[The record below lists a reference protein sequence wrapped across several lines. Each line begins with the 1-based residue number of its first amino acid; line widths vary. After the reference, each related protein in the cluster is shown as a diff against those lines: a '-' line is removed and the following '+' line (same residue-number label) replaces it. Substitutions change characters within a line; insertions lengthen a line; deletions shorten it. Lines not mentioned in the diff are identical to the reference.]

1 MPEHLKFILHTVR
14 NPGPPQQARCPCCSF
29 WSVAQQH
36 AMLQLYP
43 RIKLR
48 RPRMIDLSRETPT
61 IISPDPLPDP
71 DWPVPRYKNE
81 QGQWTDIEPYLR
93 AEYVGQVVR
102 YAMRAERIAGGYARL
117 YLESAPRAGL
127 RPARPPWGSRKLG
140 AALRFLVTDQH
151 GAPTRRGRFYW
162 AGLAAFASKQVAF
175 TIRNWALPFF
185 GPATLS
191 ALGKGNLWLYND
203 ALPWHYAWTVCPES
217 VEMCAAERNAQ
228 DFEPVVLSNLGKQE
242 WAGEAVP
249 NIPWNFDENS
259 ATLGAPIGQLRL
271 APLMREAI
279 DGWKAFE
286 AETSDKGKAALAMQ
300 HLWAMARHE
309 QGEVLQGLIY
319 GNPKVQKELERARKM
334 GMPMN
339 SKGTPLT
346 FRMQLSFSASEFVED
361 PEWRSDAP
369 PGIRLFDY
377 RERMEWISDTA
388 DQYHKLMCGRCQSRM
403 LDELRILGN
412 RYA

>member
-43 RIKLR
+43 RINMR
-48 RPRMIDLSRETPT
+48 RPRMIDLSRETPI

-93 AEYVGQVVR
+93 AEYVGKVVR

-117 YLESAPRAGL
+117 YLEIERLHGD
-127 RPARPPWGSRKLG
+127 PA
-140 AALRFLVTDQH
+140 
-151 GAPTRRGRFYW
+151 RRGRFYW

-175 TIRNWALPFF
+175 TIQNWAVPFF

-217 VEMCAAERNAQ
+217 VEMCAAERSAQ

-242 WAGEAVP
+242 WAREAVP

-319 GNPKVQKELERARKM
+319 GNPKFQEELETARKM

-403 LDELRILGN
+403 LDELRILGS